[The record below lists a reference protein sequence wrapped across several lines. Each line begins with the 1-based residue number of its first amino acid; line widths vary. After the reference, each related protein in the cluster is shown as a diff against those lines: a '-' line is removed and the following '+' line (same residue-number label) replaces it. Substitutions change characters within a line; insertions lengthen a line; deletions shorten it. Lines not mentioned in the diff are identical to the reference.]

1 MTVIQLTEE
10 YYKDALHLSEYA
22 FQYKVAAEEVE
33 RRTEHYKKYHELFG
47 ILDEKE
53 LVAKLHLIP
62 LQVYIGKEKYKMGGI
77 AGVATY
83 PEYRRKGY
91 VKELLQHALKTMKDD
106 GYSVSMLH
114 PFSVSFYRK
123 YGWELYTNRFV
134 CTLSKHDLVR
144 HVHVNG
150 TVRRFQKETHREAIE
165 HVYEQFAKRYE
176 GMLVRNR
183 DWWMHS
189 VYREYRDLHA
199 AMYYTENNE
208 PIGYML
214 YEIKDF
220 KMKVEEFV
228 PLNGEA
234 RSGLWNFICQH
245 DSMLEEVEMIV
256 HEKEPLFYTL
266 QEPRVKTEVKPYF
279 MARIVDIEQF
289 LQQYSFRSGS
299 EGAEVILHISDSFA
313 HWNNKTVVCKN
324 GEVMTIDDKE
334 AKQLKDRG
342 LHVNINALSAMLLGY
357 KRPLEL
363 YEIGYMSGEE
373 KVVQQ
378 LESLIAPR
386 QPFLYDF
393 F

>member
-1 MTVIQLTEE
+1 MTVTRLTEE
-10 YYKDALHLSEYA
+10 YYKDAVHLSEYA
-22 FQYKVAAEEVE
+22 FQNKVSTEEVE
-33 RRTEHYKKYHELFG
+33 RRTEHYRKYHELFG
-47 ILDEKE
+47 ILDERE
-53 LVAKLHLIP
+53 LAAKLHLIP
-62 LQVYIGKEKYKMGGI
+62 LEVYIGREKYKMGGI

-91 VKELLQHALKTMKDD
+91 VKELLQHTLKTMKDD

-114 PFSVSFYRK
+114 PFSVPFYRQ
-123 YGWELYTNRFV
+123 YGWELYTNRLV

-144 HVHVNG
+144 HEHVNG
-150 TVRRFQKETHREAIE
+150 TVRRFQKEAHNEDIE
-165 HVYEQFAKRYE
+165 RVYEQFAKRYD
-176 GMLVRNR
+176 GMLVRSK

-189 VYREYRDLHA
+189 VYSDLYA
-199 AMYYTENNE
+199 AIYYTEHNE

-228 PLNGEA
+228 PLNCEA

-245 DSMLEEVEMIV
+245 DSMLNEVEIIV

-266 QEPRVKTEVKPYF
+266 QEPRIKTETKPYF
-279 MARIVDIEQF
+279 MARIVDVEKF
-289 LQQYSFRSGS
+289 LQQYSFAS
-299 EGAEVILHISDSFA
+299 ESAETEVILHISDSFA
-313 HWNNKTVVCKN
+313 DWNNKTVVCKS
-324 GEVMTIDDKE
+324 GEVVVLNKEE
-334 AKQLKDRG
+334 AKQLQDKG
-342 LHVNINALSAMLLGY
+342 LQVNINTLSAMLLGY

-363 YEIGYMSGEE
+363 YEIGCIVGEE
-373 KVVQQ
+373 QAIQQ
-378 LESLIAPR
+378 LESLITPR